1 MKKWILTA
9 LCALLTMSLLGCVLP
24 DPERIGEQITE
35 RAEDIVEF
43 GEDVFE
49 LTENIGEGFGELG
62 ERFGESFGE
71 LGEHLGES
79 FTEFGEQI
87 GENMAGLSN
96 PFVTYQTLSDAEQ
109 AVGFSI
115 ELPDEDWYTR
125 AGIQVMRGKMLQ
137 VRCPSDEG
145 NGAVIRKQAGEADI
159 SGDYNEYTD
168 VQTVTIGDVPV
179 TLKGNNGMVSTAIWT
194 ANGFSYAVL
203 YEEPHTVEQAC
214 KLIEQI
220 H

>member
-1 MKKWILTA
+1 MKKCVLTA
-9 LCALLTMSLLGCVLP
+9 LCALSALSMVGCLLP
-24 DPERIGEQITE
+24 DPLRIGEQITDRVE
-35 RAEDIVEF
+35 DLADLGENLAEF
-43 GEDVFE
+43 S
-49 LTENIGEGFGELG
+49 ENI
-62 ERFGESFGE
+62 GESFGE

-79 FTEFGEQI
+79 FTEFGERI
-87 GENMAGLSN
+87 GDTMLGCSN
-96 PFVTYQTLSDAEQ
+96 PFLSYKTLSDAEQ

-145 NGAVIRKQAGEADI
+145 NGAVIRKQAGDADI

-168 VQTVTIGDVPV
+168 VQTVTIGDVTV
-179 TLKGNNGMVSTAIWT
+179 TLKGNSGMVSTAIWT
-194 ANGFSYAVL
+194 ADGYSYAVL
-203 YEEPHTVEQAC
+203 YEEPHTVESAC
-214 KLIEQI
+214 RMIEQI

>member
-9 LCALLTMSLLGCVLP
+9 LCALLTLSLLGCVLP

-35 RAEDIVEF
+35 RAEDIAEF

-49 LTENIGEGFGELG
+49 LIENIGEG
-62 ERFGESFGE
+62 FGE

-96 PFVTYQTLSDAEQ
+96 PFVTYKTLSDAEQ
-109 AVGFSI
+109 AVGFTL

-145 NGAVIRKQAGEADI
+145 NGTVIRKQAGDADI

-194 ANGFSYAVL
+194 ADGFSYAVL